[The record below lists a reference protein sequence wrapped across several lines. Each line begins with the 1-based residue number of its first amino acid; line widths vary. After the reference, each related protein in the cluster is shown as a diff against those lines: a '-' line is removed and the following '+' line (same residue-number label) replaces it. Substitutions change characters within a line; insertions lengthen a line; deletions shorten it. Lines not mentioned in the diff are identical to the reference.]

1 MKKKENTKYLICK
14 THYLFLTNSFNFNY
28 INKNLIIVVTTII
41 NSLA

>member
-14 THYLFLTNSFNFNY
+14 THYLFLTNSFNY